1 MPACGRPYRKLR
13 SACMPNPADS
23 GWQLA
28 GSALFSLASIRLSAN
43 GYLLTARAC
52 GQLVGGVWG
61 TSGNILGLSHSTGPA
76 LQARCVLTTVSAQF
90 IQAFQQPLP
99 TSIFRYPALLVAA
112 VSPLST
118 LPINTTTKYI
128 NYLLLGWHIL
138 GEKLRLLTPPYRFV
152 RLRSGARLSSQT
164 ALTLALSKK

>member
-28 GSALFSLASIRLSAN
+28 GSALFSLASIRISAN

-52 GQLVGGVWG
+52 GQLVGSMWDSPG
-61 TSGNILGLSHSTGPA
+61 SNPGLFHTTETTA
-76 LQARCVLTTVSAQF
+76 QARCVLTTVSAQF

-99 TSIFRYPALLVAA
+99 TSIFRYLALLLAV

-138 GEKLRLLTPPYRFV
+138 SEKLRLLTPPYRFV

-164 ALTLALSKK
+164 ALTPALSKK